1 MGGLMAYLIKI
12 IQHMGENVVEKIQMK
27 TSFVYSPGG
36 HQNQDVKIHHQNF
49 WFLSFFGQFG
59 SI

>member
-36 HQNQDVKIHHQNF
+36 HQNQDVKIHH
-49 WFLSFFGQFG
+49 
-59 SI
+59 